1 MPNYK
6 GYEPVV
12 PDLQNNA
19 ADAASAASKTSPTSF
34 TETIDLPLV
43 AFKKYQIAAA
53 YIYEDPETKKISYS
67 DPSPWLQ
74 TTFDIPNKTLPVTDV
89 VLTPGVKSYGIKFTI
104 PSASEHAD
112 IIIFESLTG
121 SFAGEEYIVYT
132 GTSSSI
138 TIPTSDFAPRWV
150 KIRTRDQWEDLN
162 KSDVIA
168 GPVTPQNADP
178 DTTTPPTAPTG
189 VSVVGFLDSKDIT
202 GFKAGITASWVA
214 KTDNNTSG
222 YVIRWTSQNPATTQ
236 NPVWEYGQVEGKATT
251 TFTITGLVPNTLY
264 YWQVTAKSPYNAISW
279 ASPQS
284 GTVGPVVDST
294 MPSDAWAQL
303 KSIISIGGKT
313 ADLFKFGTGIAQEI
327 NTSTTITPSM
337 TAGTYSGII
346 LNKSTTNVGHN
357 YWLNT
362 GQFRVG
368 SATSFLYWDGS
379 DVYTTGKI
387 NATGGVFSGNVQ
399 VSTGTIYAGASP
411 TSGARVRMNS
421 DGLFAYDSN
430 NNQVFSVASA
440 TGALDARSG
449 YIGGWNIQGS
459 SQTTGSISKNG
470 TILDS
475 SGNIT
480 LGDTTGTLAS
490 IVKLSSTDTTYRLWI
505 GSQTASNAPFRV
517 TKAGVLYA
525 TGAVF
530 TSSSIDGYATTAITT
545 GLNNRL
551 TTVEGNY
558 VSTTTLN
565 SSVATKNAIFV
576 QSTTPTAT
584 KAGDIWIHDTTGVL
598 KTWTGST
605 WTQRTDTTYATKVAL
620 DTKLEAGGYAIATA
634 NNQITEITSNGIVIT
649 PGTFKINTSQGT
661 TPSTGAYVVLNS
673 AGLTAYNGS
682 KTTFAITASNGNAAF
697 SGNIDSSSITG
708 GTIVIGSD
716 EGSTGYINTSA
727 SKGGITTMV
736 IKAIGHAS
744 TSNSGWTTSCYPW
757 SDATYSLGTAS
768 FSWNNL
774 YLSSNAYFADGT
786 TYFINSSAD
795 AYLNGYGVS
804 GGYGITSDWS
814 PRTDNSR
821 SLGISSRRWADVW
834 AVDTTVNSS
843 DERLKKDIDSSDLG
857 LEFIKLLRPV
867 SYKWKE
873 TGFEEVMEESIKEI
887 DIEGDQ
893 KEQITVLVP
902 KVIGVDENGK
912 DIVETV
918 SRPGLRKHYGF
929 VAQEVKQVLD
939 TIGVGDSFA
948 GWVLD
953 DHNDPDSRQN
963 LRYAEF
969 ISPLVRSV
977 QELSD
982 MVEYLQQE
990 INTLKGV

>member
-1 MPNYK
+1 MPDNYK
-6 GYEPVV
+6 GYTP
-12 PDLQNNA
+12 PDLQKDATDA
-19 ADAASAASKTSPTSF
+19 AAAASATSADSF

-53 YIYEDPETKKISYS
+53 YKYEDPETKQMSLS
-67 DPSPWLQ
+67 DPSPWLSL
-74 TTFDIPNKTLPVTDV
+74 TFDIPNKTLPVTNV
-89 VLTPGVKSYGIKFTI
+89 VLTAAIKSYGIKFTLQ
-104 PSASEHAD
+104 SASEHAD

-121 SFAGEEYIVYT
+121 AFAGEEYIVYT
-132 GTSSSI
+132 GTSTSV
-138 TIPTSDFAPRWV
+138 TIPTSNFAPRWV
-150 KIRTRDQWEDLN
+150 KIRTRDQWEDEN

-168 GPVTPQNADP
+168 GPVTPLNADP
-178 DTTTPPTAPTG
+178 DTTTPPTAPSG
-189 VSVVGFLDSKDIT
+189 ASVSGFLDPKDVT
-202 GFKAGITASWVA
+202 GFKAGITASWTA
-214 KTDNNTSG
+214 NTDSNTSG
-222 YVIRWTSQNPATTQ
+222 YVIRWTTQNPATTQ

-284 GTVGPVVDST
+284 GTVGPIVDST

-303 KSIISIGGKT
+303 KSVISIGGKT
-313 ADLFKFGTGIAQEI
+313 ADLFKFGTGISQNI
-327 NTSTTITPSM
+327 NTSTTTTASM
-337 TAGTYSGII
+337 TSGTYSGII

-368 SATSFLYWDGS
+368 SESSFLYWDGS
-379 DVYTTGKI
+379 DLYTTGKI

-411 TSGARVRMNS
+411 DSGARVRMNS
-421 DGLFAYDSN
+421 AGLFAYDSN

-459 SQTTGSISKNG
+459 NTTTGSISKNG

-490 IVKLSSTDTTYRLWI
+490 IVKLSSTDATYRLWV
-505 GSQTASNAPFRV
+505 GSQTAANAPFRV

-530 TSSSIDGYATTAITT
+530 TGSSIDGYATTAITT
-545 GLNNRL
+545 GLSNRL
-551 TTVEGNY
+551 TTVENGQ
-558 VSTTTLN
+558 TTLSTN
-565 SSVATKNAIFV
+565 IAAKNAIFV

-584 KAGDIWIHDTTGVL
+584 KAGDIWIHDVTGVL
-598 KTWTGST
+598 KTWTGSS

-620 DTKLEAGGYAIATA
+620 DTKLEAGGYAVATA
-634 NNQITEITSNGIVIT
+634 NNQITSITSNGIVIT
-649 PGTFKINTSQGT
+649 PGTFTINNSNGT
-661 TPSTGAYVVLNS
+661 TPSSGAYLILNS
-673 AGLTAYNGS
+673 AGLTAYNGT
-682 KTTFAITASNGNAAF
+682 KTTLAITSSNGNAAF

-708 GTIVIGSD
+708 GTIVIGAD
-716 EGSTGYINTSA
+716 EGSTGYINTNA
-727 SKGGITTMV
+727 SKGGVTTMV

-757 SDATYSLGTAS
+757 SDGGYSLGTAS
-768 FSWNNL
+768 FSWNQL
-774 YLSSNAYFADGT
+774 YLNGAAYFANGT
-786 TYFINSSAD
+786 TYYINSSAD

-804 GGYGITSDWS
+804 GGYGVTSDWS
-814 PRTDNSR
+814 PRTDNGQ
-821 SLGISSRRWADVW
+821 SLGISTRRWTDVW
-834 AVDTTVNSS
+834 AVDTSINSS
-843 DERLKKDIDSSDLG
+843 DERLKKDINDSNLG
-857 LEFIKLLRPV
+857 LSFIKLLRPV

-873 TGFEEVMEESIKEI
+873 TSIKEVMEEGVQIIDTQGDEKEERTI
-887 DIEGDQ
+887 
-893 KEQITVLVP
+893 LVP
-902 KVIGVDENGK
+902 KVIGQDENGK
-912 DIVETV
+912 DIIETT
-918 SRPGLRKHYGF
+918 SREGLRSHYGF
-929 VAQEVKQVLD
+929 VAQEVKEALD
-939 TIGVGDSFA
+939 SIGVGDSFA

-953 DHNDPDSRQN
+953 DHNDPNSRQN

-969 ISPLVRSV
+969 ISPLVKSV
-977 QELSD
+977 QELSN
-982 MVEYLQQE
+982 MVELLQQE
-990 INTLKGV
+990 VNTLKGI